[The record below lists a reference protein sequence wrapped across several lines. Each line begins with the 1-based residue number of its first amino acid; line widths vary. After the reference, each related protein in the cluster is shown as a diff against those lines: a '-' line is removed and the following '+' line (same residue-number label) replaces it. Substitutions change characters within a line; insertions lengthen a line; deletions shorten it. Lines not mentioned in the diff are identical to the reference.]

1 MFYLLQIGNAIADT
15 AHKVIAAT
23 PAVEEKISLWDLL
36 QKGGFIMYPL
46 YVLLAGAI
54 FVFFERLIAISK
66 ASKIDSS
73 FMNIIRDNIMSGNIS
88 AARSLAK
95 NTNNPVARMID
106 KGIQRIG
113 KPIDAIEKSMENVG
127 KLEMYKMERN
137 LSILS
142 LIAGIA
148 PMFGFLG
155 TIFGMVQLFYGIAST
170 GEYTLGTIAGGIY
183 TKMVTSATGLI
194 IGLMAYVAHSFLS
207 TQIDKTANKMEAAS
221 ADFID
226 VLQEPTR

>member
-1 MFYLLQIGNAIADT
+1 MFYFLQVTNNVVDT
-15 AHKVIAAT
+15 LNKALQT
-23 PAVEEKISLWDLL
+23 NTAVAEKISMWELL

-46 YVLLAGAI
+46 YLLLIATI
-54 FVFFERLIAISK
+54 FVFVERLLAISK
-66 ASKIDSS
+66 ASKIDAS
-73 FMNIIRDNIMSGNIS
+73 FMNIIRDNILSGNLS
-88 AARSLAK
+88 AARNLAK

-113 KPIDAIEKSMENVG
+113 KSIDAIEKSMENVG
-127 KLEMYKMERN
+127 KLEMYKMEKN

-142 LIAGIA
+142 LIAGVA

-155 TIFGMVQLFYGIAST
+155 TIIGMVQLFYGIAST

-194 IGLMAYVAHSFLS
+194 IGLLAYVCHNFLS

-226 VLQEPTR
+226 MLQEPTR

>member
-1 MFYLLQIGNAIADT
+1 LIA
-15 AHKVIAAT
+15 
-23 PAVEEKISLWDLL
+23 
-36 QKGGFIMYPL
+36 
-46 YVLLAGAI
+46 AI
-54 FVFFERLIAISK
+54 FVFIERVIAIKK
-66 ASKIDSS
+66 AATIDVN
-73 FMNIIRDNIMSGNIS
+73 FMNIVRDHILNGNIH
-88 AARSLAK
+88 AARSITK
-95 NTNNPVARMID
+95 NTENPVAKMID

-127 KLEMYKMERN
+127 KLEMYKMEKN

-155 TIFGMVQLFYGIAST
+155 TIIGMVQLFYGIAST
-170 GEYTLGTIAGGIY
+170 GEYTLNTIAGGIY
-183 TKMVTSATGLI
+183 TKMITSATGLI
-194 IGLMAYVAHSFLS
+194 IGLIAYVGHNYLS

-226 VLQEPTR
+226 VLQEPIK

>member
-1 MFYLLQIGNAIADT
+1 MFYLLQIDTLQKAANAI
-15 AHKVIAAT
+15 
-23 PAVEEKISLWDLL
+23 PAVPEKISLWSLL
-36 QKGGFIMYPL
+36 EKGGWIMYPL
-46 YVLLAGAI
+46 YILLVVAI
-54 FVFFERLIAISK
+54 FVFIERLLAIRK
-66 ASKIDSS
+66 ASRIDDN
-73 FMNIIRDNIMSGNIS
+73 FMNIIRDHIVNGNVT

-106 KGIQRIG
+106 KGLQRIG

-155 TIFGMVQLFYGIAST
+155 TIIGMIQLFYGISSS
-170 GEYTLGTIAGGIY
+170 GQFTLNDIAGGIY
-183 TKMVTSATGLI
+183 VKMITSGTGLI
-194 IGLMAYVAHSFLS
+194 IGLLAYIGHNAL
-207 TQIDKTANKMEAAS
+207 TTLIDKTANKMEAAS
-221 ADFID
+221 SEFID